1 MASSKEFPFI
11 VAGGG
16 IGGLCAALALAR
28 QGHYVKVLERAPEV
42 GEIGFGIQIAP
53 NGSEILHRLG
63 VAAAVEP
70 HCFYP
75 DALVM
80 VDAMSGEELTRI
92 DLGERFTA
100 RYKYRYFVI
109 HRRDLHGA
117 LLEACRKQPTVVIE
131 PGAREV
137 RGFEE
142 KEGIVTVQCADGS
155 SHVGCA
161 MIGAEG
167 LRSATR
173 AIIVPDEGPRP
184 TGHVVYRGLVPIDDI
199 TDKKYINSMVIYAGP
214 HCHTVQYRLHGGAVM
229 NNVATFESPSFKRGA
244 SAYGNPEE
252 LFSAF
257 EHCMPEV
264 RDMLKYLSLDKKWD
278 LHDLTPATN
287 WTRGNVTLLGDA
299 AHATL
304 QYLAQ
309 GAIMSMED
317 ALVLALELDRGGKDI
332 NSAFIAY
339 QNQRMNRTARV
350 TTTARLFGAVC
361 HASDGARLLRNELAS
376 QRDSG
381 FPWEIDWLYRGLG
394 LADQT
399 GAARAA

>member
-1 MASSKEFPFI
+1 MLSSKDLPFI

-16 IGGLCAALALAR
+16 IGGLCAALALA
-28 QGHYVKVLERAPEV
+28 QKGHYVNVLERAPEV

-53 NGSEILHRLG
+53 NGSEMLQRLG
-63 VAAAVEP
+63 VAAALKP

-80 VDAMSGEELTRI
+80 VDAMTGEELTRI

-100 RYKYRYFVI
+100 GYKHRYFVI

-117 LLEACRKQPTVVIE
+117 LLEACRAQPTVVLQ
-131 PGAREV
+131 PGGREV
-137 RGFEE
+137 RHFAEHDGV
-142 KEGIVTVQCADGS
+142 VTVQCADGS
-155 SHVGCA
+155 SYRGCA

-167 LRSATR
+167 LRSASR
-173 AIIVPDEGPRP
+173 ASIVPDEGPRS
-184 TGHVVYRGLVPIDDI
+184 TGHVVYRGLVPIENV
-199 TDKKYINSMVIYAGP
+199 TDKKYVNSMVIYAGP
-214 HCHTVQYRLHGGAVM
+214 NCHTVQYRLRGGAVM

-244 SAYGNPEE
+244 TTYGNAEE
-252 LFSAF
+252 LFGAF
-257 EHCMPEV
+257 EHCAPVV

-278 LHDLTPATN
+278 LYDLTPATN

-317 ALVLALELDRGGKDI
+317 ALVLAAEVGRGGNDI
-332 NSAFIAY
+332 NAAFIAY
-339 QNQRMNRTARV
+339 QNQRLNRTARV
-350 TTTARLFGAVC
+350 TTTARLFGAIC
-361 HASDGARLLRNELAS
+361 HASDGVRLLRNELVR
-376 QRDSG
+376 QRDPG
-381 FPWEIDWLYRGLG
+381 FPGEIDWLYRGIG
-394 LADQT
+394 LADE
-399 GAARAA
+399 ASVMRAA

>member
-1 MASSKEFPFI
+1 MVSSKDLPFI

-28 QGHYVKVLERAPEV
+28 KGQYVKVLERAPEV
-42 GEIGFGIQIAP
+42 GEIGFGIQVAP
-53 NGSEILHRLG
+53 NGSDMLQRLG
-63 VAAAVEP
+63 VAAALEP

-80 VDAMSGEELTRI
+80 ADAMTGEELTRI

-100 RYKYRYFVI
+100 RYGHRYFVI

-117 LLEACRKQPTVVIE
+117 LLDACRAQPSVVIA
-131 PGAREV
+131 PGSHEV
-137 RGFEE
+137 RHFEE
-142 KEGIVTVQCADGS
+142 RDGVVTVQCADGAV
-155 SHVGCA
+155 HAGCA

-173 AIIVPDEGPRP
+173 AGIVPDAGPRP
-184 TGHVVYRGLVPIDDI
+184 TGHVVYRGLVPIDEV
-199 TDKKYINSMVIYAGP
+199 TDKKYVNSMVIYAGP
-214 HCHTVQYRLHGGAVM
+214 DCHTVQYRLRGGAVM

-244 SAYGNPEE
+244 TPYGSPQE
-252 LFSAF
+252 LAAAF
-257 EHCMPEV
+257 AHCAPVV

-309 GAIMSMED
+309 GAIMAMED
-317 ALVLALELDRGGKDI
+317 ALVLANEVSRGGSDI
-332 NSAFIAY
+332 HAAFVDY
-339 QNQRMNRTARV
+339 QNQRLNRTARV
-350 TTTARLFGAVC
+350 TTTARLFGAIC
-361 HASDGARLLRNELAS
+361 HASDGARLLRNELVR
-376 QRDSG
+376 QRDPG
-381 FPWEIDWLYRGLG
+381 FPAEIDWLYRGIG
-394 LADQT
+394 LADERSEV
-399 GAARAA
+399 RAA